1 MLLKDADGIATSV
14 DPDQTAP
21 LSLIWVCN
29 VCPGLSVRKLR
40 IITVQHSQLT
50 INLVGEQFPI
60 DHPVGIEEHAADKE
74 PGEFL
79 FLKVDGLS
87 DDTKT
92 HQDNKDYYHKVGHVS
107 QLKKKNGSSYTMKL
121 FQTSTYFAS
130 FSNSL

>member
-14 DPDQTAP
+14 VPDQTAP

-29 VCPGLSVRKLR
+29 VCPGLSFRKLR

-50 INLVGEQFPI
+50 INLVGEQFPV

-107 QLKKKNGSSYTMKL
+107 QLKKKKRKFIYNEIISNLNL
-121 FQTSTYFAS
+121 FCF
-130 FSNSL
+130 FL